1 MRSRQFLQRPDRR
14 RATATLVAGGALA
27 AGIVTAGRARGQAS
41 DVVKLGYS
49 GPLSGGAALYGKNCL
64 DGMQMA
70 AAEINATGLKV
81 GDKVY
86 KLEIVPLD
94 DKYNPSET
102 AINARRLVQEHKTP
116 AILCPHSGGSLAM
129 QTTNEQQKVL
139 LLSYTSVPQVVA
151 RGNKLTVRLP
161 PEFTS
166 YIPPFIDH
174 AMKQFGKNVGIAS
187 ADHDYGKAWVA
198 AFKPA
203 WEKAGGKIA
212 GENLMSYNRS
222 TDFYSGVSR
231 ALSAKPEVLFI
242 GGASEPTGLVV
253 KQARELG
260 FKGGFI
266 IIDQA
271 KMDEISRVIGGY
283 EMLEGAIGVLPLME
297 DSSPSARAFVERFRK
312 LHPDR
317 FPSSEVSFNY
327 AAVHATAAAM
337 ALAGTTTDAAA
348 IRAQMGKAYQ
358 TMSDEYNPN
367 TTNGVLDNGATTAK
381 MRVAVVEQG
390 KIREIPISGT
400 GAG

>member
-1 MRSRQFLQRPDRR
+1 MKSRQSLQRPDRR
-14 RATATLVAGGALA
+14 RATASLVAGGALV
-27 AGIVTAGRARGQAS
+27 AGIAPASRALAQAPA
-41 DVVKLGYS
+41 VVKIGYS

-70 AAEINATGLKV
+70 AAEINAAG
-81 GDKVY
+81 
-86 KLEIVPLD
+86 LEIAGKRHQVEIVALD

-102 AINARRLVQEHKTP
+102 AINARRLVQEHKAP

-151 RGNKLTVRLP
+151 RGNRLTVRVP

-166 YIPPFIDH
+166 YIAPFTKH
-174 AMKQFGKNVGIAS
+174 AMEHYGKNVGIAS

-203 WEKAGGKIA
+203 WEKAGGKVVS
-212 GENLMSYNRS
+212 ENLMSYNRS

-231 ALSAKPEVLFI
+231 TLSARPEVLFI

-260 FKGGFI
+260 FKGGFM

-283 EMLEGAIGVLPLME
+283 ALLEGAIGVLPLIE
-297 DSSPSARAFVERFRK
+297 DKSETARAFVERYRK

-317 FPSSEVSFNY
+317 IPSSEVSFNY
-327 AAVHATAAAM
+327 AAVHATAVAM
-337 ALAGTTTDAAA
+337 TLAGSSTDAAA
-348 IRAQMGKAYQ
+348 IRAQMSKAYE
-358 TMSDEYNPN
+358 TMSPEHNPN
-367 TTNGVLDNGATTAK
+367 TTTGVLDNGATTAR
-381 MRVAVVEQG
+381 MRVAVVEKGQ
-390 KIREIPISGT
+390 IREIPIEGN
-400 GAG
+400 GAS

>member
-1 MRSRQFLQRPDRR
+1 MKSRQILQRPDRR

-27 AGIVTAGRARGQAS
+27 AGLVTVRRAQAQARE
-41 DVVKLGYS
+41 VVKIGYS

-64 DGMQMA
+64 DGMLMA
-70 AAEINATGLKV
+70 AAEVNAAGLEIGGKP
-81 GDKVY
+81 Y
-86 KLEIVPLD
+86 TLEIVPLD

-151 RGNKLTVRLP
+151 RGNSLTVRLP

-166 YIPPFIDH
+166 YIPAFIQH
-174 AMKQFGKNVGIAS
+174 AMTHFGKNVGIAS

-212 GENLMSYNRS
+212 SENLMSYNRS

-231 ALSAKPEVLFI
+231 ALSSKPEVLFI

-260 FKGGFI
+260 FKGGFM

-283 EMLEGAIGVLPLME
+283 DALEGAIGVLPLIE
-297 DSSPSARAFVERFRK
+297 DKSESARAFVERFRK
-312 LHPDR
+312 LYPDR

-327 AAVHATAAAM
+327 AAVHATVTAM
-337 ALAGTTTDAAA
+337 KLAGTATDAAA
-348 IRAQMGKAYQ
+348 IRARMGKAFES
-358 TMSDEYNPN
+358 MSTEYNPN
-367 TTNGVLDNGATTAK
+367 TTTGVLDNGATTAK
-381 MRVAVVEQG
+381 MRVAVVEKGQ
-390 KIREIPISGT
+390 IREVTIGGN
-400 GAG
+400 GAS